1 MRVYRC
7 DRCGRFFKRGEL
19 FVMVPPNRPI
29 FSNFKIKKHICRDC
43 SDSFYRWWREPNRSE
58 NTATYS
64 EVTPNLLRS
73 YCETRCEMTRRGFW
87 CSLQSDFRGNHG
99 KRSYQ

>member
-43 SDSFYRWWREPNRSE
+43 SDSFYRWWREPKSSE
-58 NTATYS
+58 AT
-64 EVTPNLLRS
+64 PKLLRS
-73 YCETRCEMTRRGFW
+73 YSEPTAKEVRNDTEA
-87 CSLQSDFRGNHG
+87 
-99 KRSYQ
+99 